1 MNRTVLKRF
10 FWILLAAPY
19 FKPAVLGVLE
29 GTGWL
34 ETIFDIWRMGAAVA
48 AGMFRRSPAESLSY
62 IFANNKVSS
71 GLCAMEAM
79 RECLSIDNL
88 KQSFFLLL
96 LYQPLLCAS
105 TSGAETACG
114 K

>member
-34 ETIFDIWRMGAAVA
+34 ETIFDIWRMGAAVVI
-48 AGMFRRSPAESLSY
+48 GGSYLYEMIRERRRPSGVLMWCWLPTVQLMLMVASMT
-62 IFANNKVSS
+62 VS
-71 GLCAMEAM
+71 
-79 RECLSIDNL
+79 
-88 KQSFFLLL
+88 
-96 LYQPLLCAS
+96 
-105 TSGAETACG
+105 
-114 K
+114 

>member
-34 ETIFDIWRMGAAVA
+34 ETIFDIWRMGAAVVI
-48 AGMFRRSPAESLSY
+48 GGSY
-62 IFANNKVSS
+62 LYEMTGS
-71 GLCAMEAM
+71 GDGLPGC
-79 RECLSIDNL
+79 
-88 KQSFFLLL
+88 
-96 LYQPLLCAS
+96 
-105 TSGAETACG
+105 
-114 K
+114 